1 MSWNSPPPPQ
11 GGAKN
16 PFPFGEVPGKI
27 HPGKIVS
34 LQNRKPV
41 VVFDNQPSKTF
52 DNRMNYLSAETISKA
67 FSDRWLFRNI
77 SFGVSKGEKVAIVG
91 PNGVGKST
99 LLNILAGSLT
109 PDEGRVSTRKEI
121 TIGFL
126 SQNPDFDLNLT
137 ILDTLFSTQHP
148 ALRAIKSYEQA
159 MAHPEDMDLLETAI
173 TQMDATKAWDYETQV
188 KQMLGALDIHDLDKT
203 VGQLSGGQ
211 RKRVALARVLIEQ
224 PDLIILDE
232 PTNHLDL
239 QAIEWL
245 EDYLSSQNMTLLLIT
260 HDRYFLDAVTN
271 VIVEIDQGQLYRYQ
285 GNYGYF
291 LEKKGE
297 REAQQTAETDKAR
310 NLMRKELEWMRRMPK
325 ARGTKAKYRVDAF
338 YDLQAKA
345 AGNKA
350 AAQMELSVQT
360 KRLGGKIIEL
370 EKVSKSFDGK
380 MLVRDF
386 SHVFKKQDRIGIVG
400 RNGVGKTTFLNM
412 LTGSLLPDSGTI
424 DRGET
429 MQFGYY
435 TQQELVYKEN
445 QRVIELVQEIAEVI
459 TVAGGQTMTAS
470 QFLNLFLFPPAK
482 QWDLVAKLS
491 GGEKRRLQL
500 LRVLIK
506 NPNFLIL
513 DEPTNDL
520 DLATMNVLEEFLDSF
535 GGCLIL
541 VSHDR
546 YFMDRLV
553 EHLFVFE
560 GDGNIR
566 DFPGNYTDYREWLEE
581 KEAQEKVQEKKI
593 VSAKTAKPAEANR
606 QPTPVAVET
615 PKIPKR
621 KLSFKEQKEHETLE
635 KEIAELE
642 RQKAQIIVKMTAGS
656 SSHAELSAWA
666 KENQTIERQLETKSG
681 RWLELGEFA

>member
-1 MSWNSPPPPQ
+1 MR
-11 GGAKN
+11 
-16 PFPFGEVPGKI
+16 FPGKI

-606 QPTPVAVET
+606 QPTPVET

-621 KLSFKEQKEHETLE
+621 KLSFKEQKEYETLE

>member
-1 MSWNSPPPPQ
+1 MR
-11 GGAKN
+11 
-16 PFPFGEVPGKI
+16 FPGKI

-621 KLSFKEQKEHETLE
+621 KLSFKEQKEYETLE

>member
-1 MSWNSPPPPQ
+1 
-11 GGAKN
+11 
-16 PFPFGEVPGKI
+16 
-27 HPGKIVS
+27 
-34 LQNRKPV
+34 
-41 VVFDNQPSKTF
+41 
-52 DNRMNYLSAETISKA
+52 MNYLSAETISKA

-121 TIGFL
+121 TLGFL

-148 ALRAIKSYEQA
+148 ALRAIKSYEHA

-245 EDYLSSQNMTLLLIT
+245 EDHLSSQNMTLLLIT

-297 REAQQTAETDKAR
+297 REAQQTAETEKAR

-345 AGNKA
+345 AGTKA

-370 EKVSKSFDGK
+370 ENVSKSFDGK
-380 MLVRDF
+380 VLVRDF

-520 DLATMNVLEEFLDSF
+520 DLATLNVLEEFLDNF

-560 GDGNIR
+560 GEGQIR

-581 KEAQEKVQEKKI
+581 KEAEEKAQEKKI
-593 VSAKTAKPAEANR
+593 VSSKTAKPVEANR
-606 QPTPVAVET
+606 QTTTIAVET
-615 PKIPKR
+615 PKR
-621 KLSFKEQKEHETLE
+621 KLSFKEQKEYETLE

-642 RQKAQIIVKMTAGS
+642 RQKAELLVKMTAGS
-656 SSHAELSAWA
+656 SNHAELSAWG

-681 RWLELGEFA
+681 RWLELGEFV

>member
-1 MSWNSPPPPQ
+1 
-11 GGAKN
+11 
-16 PFPFGEVPGKI
+16 
-27 HPGKIVS
+27 
-34 LQNRKPV
+34 
-41 VVFDNQPSKTF
+41 
-52 DNRMNYLSAETISKA
+52 MNYLSAETISKA

-621 KLSFKEQKEHETLE
+621 KLSFKEQKEYETLE